1 EVLGAHRGAAE
12 DEHRDAEQER
22 DALVDPGPQRGFA
35 DRGDVRLAHVEEVVE
50 GQEPED
56 QDEGQDPDGGGDGQC
71 SNFPG
76 SRHGPGSLHPSHCR
90 SGRCARR
97 TIVSPRD
104 DVRSVADTPP
114 LPLVSLHARSPSRGA
129 PCTSSQAADPGR
141 GAHALRWPRPAR
153 SRRRADGARP
163 REPAGSAVLDG
174 VLELVLVHR
183 RTALHVLALRI
194 LVELLLGAPLRPGMR
209 AFATALRGRLVLDRG
224 AARLVGLA
232 LLGAG
237 LVHGAG
243 GDLLRLVLGGTLV
256 ELAVLDVLVLALTL
270 LAPC

>member
-1 EVLGAHRGAAE
+1 
-12 DEHRDAEQER
+12 
-22 DALVDPGPQRGFA
+22 
-35 DRGDVRLAHVEEVVE
+35 
-50 GQEPED
+50 
-56 QDEGQDPDGGGDGQC
+56 
-71 SNFPG
+71 
-76 SRHGPGSLHPSHCR
+76 
-90 SGRCARR
+90 
-97 TIVSPRD
+97 SPRD

-114 LPLVSLHARSPSRGA
+114 LPLVSLHARSPSPGA

-141 GAHALRWPRPAR
+141 GAHAFRWPRPAR

-209 AFATALRGRLVLDRG
+209 AFATALRGRLILDRG

-270 LAPC
+270 LAPCLGHDSSCSRRALACEMRTDRGPRARRRWRRWPLGPDPHPHARARRGRDSPPNGRGAGRACRAEGARSLPAGVPG